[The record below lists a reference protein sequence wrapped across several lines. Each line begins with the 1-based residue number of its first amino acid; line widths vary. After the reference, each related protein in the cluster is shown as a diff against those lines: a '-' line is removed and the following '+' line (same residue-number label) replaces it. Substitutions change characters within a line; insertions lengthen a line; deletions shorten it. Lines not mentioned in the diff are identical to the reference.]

1 MRNLLAAAAAALLL
15 TSMAACDFVRFPG
28 DGGPEPTTP
37 EGPPETPPGAPGPP
51 PPVVDDDEFG
61 TPVENPDGETP
72 VDPGAPV
79 DGTTPEP
86 DPEDANEDPETPPVE
101 VPVD

>member
-37 EGPPETPPGAPGPP
+37 EGPP
-51 PPVVDDDEFG
+51 
-61 TPVENPDGETP
+61 
-72 VDPGAPV
+72 
-79 DGTTPEP
+79 
-86 DPEDANEDPETPPVE
+86 
-101 VPVD
+101 